1 MKVKSP
7 LTKTE
12 VKQSQY
18 AFRDELSLFE
28 KALNPS
34 QKQLSLFKKC
44 PSALEKIVLHFYN
57 PQNEMFRLLGTKRSF
72 SQNETFFFSHPYPPT
87 LPFSA

>member
-1 MKVKSP
+1 MFPPFFLFMKVKSP

-44 PSALEKIVLHFYN
+44 PSALEKIVLHFLILT
-57 PQNEMFRLLGTKRSF
+57 R
-72 SQNETFFFSHPYPPT
+72 
-87 LPFSA
+87 

>member
-28 KALNPS
+28 KALTYIIHS
-34 QKQLSLFKKC
+34 GFISG
-44 PSALEKIVLHFYN
+44 Y
-57 PQNEMFRLLGTKRSF
+57 QNRYGDNLK
-72 SQNETFFFSHPYPPT
+72 PPT
-87 LPFSA
+87 NVYHRMTA

>member
-28 KALNPS
+28 KAAEFNL
-34 QKQLSLFKKC
+34 QMQ
-44 PSALEKIVLHFYN
+44 
-57 PQNEMFRLLGTKRSF
+57 QNSD
-72 SQNETFFFSHPYPPT
+72 
-87 LPFSA
+87 

>member
-28 KALNPS
+28 KALNRFSRFFVGIIFYLREVLLTLHYEKRLFEHAS
-34 QKQLSLFKKC
+34 QPRVAC
-44 PSALEKIVLHFYN
+44 ADI
-57 PQNEMFRLLGTKRSF
+57 RLLSYLW
-72 SQNETFFFSHPYPPT
+72 S
-87 LPFSA
+87 

>member
-34 QKQLSLFKKC
+34 QKQLSLFKKMPEC
-44 PSALEKIVLHFYN
+44 S
-57 PQNEMFRLLGTKRSF
+57 
-72 SQNETFFFSHPYPPT
+72 
-87 LPFSA
+87 

>member
-44 PSALEKIVLHFYN
+44 PSALEKIVLHFLI
-57 PQNEMFRLLGTKRSF
+57 LLK
-72 SQNETFFFSHPYPPT
+72 
-87 LPFSA
+87 SATIIQYTIKGRFMSR

>member
-7 LTKTE
+7 LTETE

-34 QKQLSLFKKC
+34 QKQLTLI
-44 PSALEKIVLHFYN
+44 PQHYYKI
-57 PQNEMFRLLGTKRSF
+57 
-72 SQNETFFFSHPYPPT
+72 FFLST
-87 LPFSA
+87 

>member
-28 KALNPS
+28 KAGQRIFLVGN
-34 QKQLSLFKKC
+34 LSFKRI
-44 PSALEKIVLHFYN
+44 A
-57 PQNEMFRLLGTKRSF
+57 
-72 SQNETFFFSHPYPPT
+72 
-87 LPFSA
+87 

>member
-44 PSALEKIVLHFYN
+44 PSALEKNCFALFNTHEIGNKYVSN
-57 PQNEMFRLLGTKRSF
+57 G
-72 SQNETFFFSHPYPPT
+72 
-87 LPFSA
+87 

>member
-44 PSALEKIVLHFYN
+44 PSALEKIVLHF
-57 PQNEMFRLLGTKRSF
+57 LT
-72 SQNETFFFSHPYPPT
+72 
-87 LPFSA
+87 

>member
-34 QKQLSLFKKC
+34 QKQLSLFKN
-44 PSALEKIVLHFYN
+44 ARVLLKKLFC
-57 PQNEMFRLLGTKRSF
+57 
-72 SQNETFFFSHPYPPT
+72 TF
-87 LPFSA
+87 

>member
-7 LTKTE
+7 LTETE

-28 KALNPS
+28 KAFNPS

-44 PSALEKIVLHFYN
+44 PSALEKIVLHFLILT
-57 PQNEMFRLLGTKRSF
+57 R
-72 SQNETFFFSHPYPPT
+72 
-87 LPFSA
+87 

>member
-34 QKQLSLFKKC
+34 QKQLSLFKNARVLLKNC
-44 PSALEKIVLHFYN
+44 FALFNTHEIGNKYVSN
-57 PQNEMFRLLGTKRSF
+57 G
-72 SQNETFFFSHPYPPT
+72 
-87 LPFSA
+87 